1 MPEFWDGIIIGHLL
15 TDLAF
20 IHRLGKR
27 SPEFIIQRQIEQ
39 SFERRRRSYVQR

>member
-15 TDLAF
+15 TDLAL
-20 IHRLGKR
+20 IDRLGKR
-27 SPEFIIQRQIEQ
+27 SRKFIIRRHIEQ